1 MSTNK
6 ITVLPHI
13 TCANLYKLIL
23 DENEIS
29 KSELKSH
36 QNLKELSLKKNK
48 LTSCEG
54 IERLYNLQTLILE
67 ENEIATL
74 KGLSVLPKLMT
85 LNLKTNKLDKL
96 DNFPRL
102 EVIEDL

>member
-1 MSTNK
+1 LTTNK

-23 DENEIS
+23 EENEIA

-36 QNLKELSLKKNK
+36 QNLKELNLKKNK

-54 IERLYNLQTLILE
+54 IERLYNLHTLILE

-74 KGLSVLPKLMT
+74 KGLAVLPKLIT
-85 LNLKTNKLDKL
+85 LNLKTNKLEKL
-96 DNFPRL
+96 DNLPRL
-102 EVIEDL
+102 ELL